1 MSGEESL
8 ASAQEWPVIVI
19 GAGAAGI
26 LAATRAAERGMRVLL
41 VEKMPRTGT
50 KILMSGGT
58 RCNITHD
65 TDRRGIIDA
74 FGARSQGR
82 FLHSA
87 LAALSPQELIQII
100 EAEGVPTY
108 VEEGRGKIFPKSD
121 RASDVLAALMRRF
134 QRSGAELSLR
144 EPVTSISRAED
155 GFLLVTGKGMRRARQ
170 LIITTGGK
178 SYPGSGTSGDA
189 YRWLEVQGHSIID
202 PKPALTPITSD
213 DVWVTDLRG
222 IALERAMVR
231 IKEGPKVLAE
241 RLESVLFT
249 HFGLSGPAI
258 LDVSRVVARHA
269 SPASLCLEVD
279 VFPNQKFDE
288 LDMAIRMTCGDE
300 GKKQIG
306 ASLFRELPRR
316 LVEAI
321 LRQAGVSMEVRGA
334 ELGRVERG
342 QVAGAGKGLRV
353 RVRGVRGFQVAEV
366 TSGGVSLDEVDSRT
380 MESKL
385 VPNLFLAGEV
395 LDLDGPIGG
404 YNFQAAF
411 STGWLAANSITNR

>member
-144 EPVTSISRAED
+144 EPVISISRAED
-155 GFLLVTGKGMRRARQ
+155 GFLLVTGTGMRRARQ

-178 SYPGSGTSGDA
+178 
-189 YRWLEVQGHSIID
+189 
-202 PKPALTPITSD
+202 
-213 DVWVTDLRG
+213 
-222 IALERAMVR
+222 
-231 IKEGPKVLAE
+231 
-241 RLESVLFT
+241 
-249 HFGLSGPAI
+249 
-258 LDVSRVVARHA
+258 
-269 SPASLCLEVD
+269 
-279 VFPNQKFDE
+279 
-288 LDMAIRMTCGDE
+288 
-300 GKKQIG
+300 
-306 ASLFRELPRR
+306 
-316 LVEAI
+316 
-321 LRQAGVSMEVRGA
+321 
-334 ELGRVERG
+334 
-342 QVAGAGKGLRV
+342 
-353 RVRGVRGFQVAEV
+353 
-366 TSGGVSLDEVDSRT
+366 
-380 MESKL
+380 
-385 VPNLFLAGEV
+385 
-395 LDLDGPIGG
+395 
-404 YNFQAAF
+404 
-411 STGWLAANSITNR
+411 

>member
-1 MSGEESL
+1 
-8 ASAQEWPVIVI
+8 
-19 GAGAAGI
+19 
-26 LAATRAAERGMRVLL
+26 MRVLL
-41 VEKMPRTGT
+41 IEKMPRTGT

-65 TDRRGIIDA
+65 TDRRGIIEA
-74 FGARSQGR
+74 FGARAQGR

-87 LAALSPQELIQII
+87 LAAFSPQELIQLI

-108 VEEGRGKIFPKSD
+108 VEEGRGKIFPVSD
-121 RASDVLAALMRRF
+121 RASDVLSALMRRF

-144 EPVTSISRAED
+144 EPVLSISRSD
-155 GFLLVTGKGMRRARQ
+155 GGFEVVTGKGMRRAKQ
-170 LIITTGGK
+170 LVITTGGK

-189 YRWLEVQGHSIID
+189 YRWLEGLGHLIID
-202 PKPALTPITSD
+202 PKPALTPITTD

-231 IKEGPKVLAE
+231 IKEGEKVLAE

-269 SPASLCLEVD
+269 SPARLSLEVD
-279 VFPNQKFDE
+279 VFPDHKLDE
-288 LDMAIRMTCGDE
+288 LDAAIRITCGEE
-300 GKKQIG
+300 GKKQLG

-316 LVEAI
+316 LVESI
-321 LRQAGVSMEVRGA
+321 MRQAGVSMEVRGA
-334 ELGRVERG
+334 ELGRAERG
-342 QVAGAGKGLRV
+342 RVAGAAKGLQV

-366 TSGGVSLDEVDSRT
+366 TSGGVSLNEVDSRT

-385 VPNLFLAGEV
+385 IPNLFFAGEV

-411 STGWLAANSITNR
+411 STGWLAANSLTIA